1 MNKYY
6 YNFLSSSRDKI
17 LFLCVI
23 MSVTGISQA
32 RIKSNRLFKL
42 SRSRVSQECHFLRFS
57 TRAVM
62 CHRDTVHGRYIAQL
76 LGYPLLT
83 IWGRAA
89 TFLLWI
95 KTQVH
100 CEDKDF
106 PTSLKLIPL
115 FYRILPFRPKYSQVV
130 IKLTASSA
138 SFNV

>member
-1 MNKYY
+1 MHIACRNTIPLFINLFNTKRIMNKYY

-76 LGYPLLT
+76 LGYPLL
-83 IWGRAA
+83 IIQGR
-89 TFLLWI
+89 
-95 KTQVH
+95 
-100 CEDKDF
+100 ESSNF
-106 PTSLKLIPL
+106 PTLDQNTSC
-115 FYRILPFRPKYSQVV
+115 YKY
-130 IKLTASSA
+130 IAKINT
-138 SFNV
+138 F